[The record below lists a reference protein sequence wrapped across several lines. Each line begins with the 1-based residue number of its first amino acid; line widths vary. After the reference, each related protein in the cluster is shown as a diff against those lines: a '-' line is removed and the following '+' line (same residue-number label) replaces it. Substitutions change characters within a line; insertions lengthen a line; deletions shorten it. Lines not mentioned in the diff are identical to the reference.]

1 MDGKLGLLTELN
13 QIIDQRLAAGDDS
26 SYVKRLLNEPI
37 DRVLKKVGEEA
48 GEVIIAAKNN
58 DKNEL
63 LNESA
68 DLLFHLMLVL
78 KKQGT
83 TIDEVIAVLESRH
96 AA

>member
-1 MDGKLGLLTELN
+1 MDGKLGFLTELN
-13 QIIDQRLAAGDDS
+13 QIIDQRLASGDDS

-37 DRVLKKVGEEA
+37 DRVLKVGEEA

-58 DKNEL
+58 DQNEL

-78 KKQGT
+78 KKQGA

-96 AA
+96 A

>member
-1 MDGKLGLLTELN
+1 MDRKLTFLN
-13 QIIDQRLAAGDDS
+13 DLEDIIDSRLASGDDS
-26 SYVKRLLNEPI
+26 SYVKKLLNSGL

-58 DKNEL
+58 DSTEL

-78 KKQGT
+78 KKQGHS
-83 TIDEVIAVLESRH
+83 IDDVVGVLADRH
-96 AA
+96 DR

>member
-1 MDGKLGLLTELN
+1 MDGKLGFLTELN
-13 QIIDQRLAAGDDS
+13 QIIDQRLASGDDS

-58 DKNEL
+58 DQNEL

-78 KKQGT
+78 KKQGQQ
-83 TIDEVIAVLESRH
+83 SMR
-96 AA
+96 